1 MPGKLYVGNL
11 AFSVSDEQLSD
22 LFASSN
28 IAVDS
33 VRVVRDMDTGRSRGF
48 AFVELTP
55 EGDLA
60 NAIKELNGKV
70 LDGRPLTV
78 SEARPQKKRDF
89 GGRGG
94 IHEVHFR
101 NVSSPLPDFV
111 ECFPDDGYVDMYQVM
126 KALREVRFKGAAV
139 PDHVPEL
146 AGDTG
151 IRRAGKAYCIA
162 CMRSY
167 LRRANQEVG

>member
-94 IHEVHFR
+94 SGGGYSGRR
-101 NVSSPLPDFV
+101 NDSGGGPDWKGGSR
-111 ECFPDDGYVDMYQVM
+111 PKGRKDDLY
-126 KALREVRFKGAAV
+126 
-139 PDHVPEL
+139 
-146 AGDTG
+146 
-151 IRRAGKAYCIA
+151 
-162 CMRSY
+162 
-167 LRRANQEVG
+167 

>member
-11 AFSVSDEQLSD
+11 AFSVSDEQLNE
-22 LFASSN
+22 LFAASN
-28 IAVDS
+28 IPVES
-33 VRVVRDMDTGRSRGF
+33 VRVVRDMDSGRSRGF

-70 LDGRPLTV
+70 LDGRPVTV

-94 IHEVHFR
+94 GGGFGGR
-101 NVSSPLPDFV
+101 RPNGGGGGGGGGRDWKGGPRPKRR
-111 ECFPDDGYVDMYQVM
+111 DDLY
-126 KALREVRFKGAAV
+126 
-139 PDHVPEL
+139 
-146 AGDTG
+146 
-151 IRRAGKAYCIA
+151 
-162 CMRSY
+162 
-167 LRRANQEVG
+167 

>member
-22 LFASSN
+22 LFTSSN
-28 IAVDS
+28 IPVDS

-55 EGDLA
+55 EADLA

-70 LDGRPLTV
+70 LDGRPVTV

-89 GGRGG
+89 GGGRGG
-94 IHEVHFR
+94 GGFSNR
-101 NVSSPLPDFV
+101 PGGPGGGRDWKSSPRPKSRK
-111 ECFPDDGYVDMYQVM
+111 DDLY
-126 KALREVRFKGAAV
+126 
-139 PDHVPEL
+139 
-146 AGDTG
+146 
-151 IRRAGKAYCIA
+151 
-162 CMRSY
+162 
-167 LRRANQEVG
+167 

>member
-11 AFSVSDEQLSD
+11 AFSVSDEQLND

-28 IAVDS
+28 IAVES

-55 EGDLA
+55 ESDLE

-70 LDGRPLTV
+70 VDGRPLTV

-89 GGRGG
+89 GGGGGRSGGFGNRGPGGGRDSRGG
-94 IHEVHFR
+94 GGNR
-101 NVSSPLPDFV
+101 PGGS
-111 ECFPDDGYVDMYQVM
+111 
-126 KALREVRFKGAAV
+126 KRRRE
-139 PDHVPEL
+139 DL
-146 AGDTG
+146 
-151 IRRAGKAYCIA
+151 Y
-162 CMRSY
+162 
-167 LRRANQEVG
+167 

>member
-11 AFSVSDEQLSD
+11 AFSVSDEQLSE

-55 EGDLA
+55 EGDIA
-60 NAIKELNGKV
+60 SAIKELNGKV
-70 LDGRPLTV
+70 IDGRPLTV

-94 IHEVHFR
+94 SGGGYSGRR
-101 NVSSPLPDFV
+101 NDSGGGRDWKGGGGSRPKGRK
-111 ECFPDDGYVDMYQVM
+111 DDLY
-126 KALREVRFKGAAV
+126 
-139 PDHVPEL
+139 
-146 AGDTG
+146 
-151 IRRAGKAYCIA
+151 
-162 CMRSY
+162 
-167 LRRANQEVG
+167 

>member
-11 AFSVSDEQLSD
+11 AFSVSDEQLNE
-22 LFASSN
+22 LFAASN
-28 IAVDS
+28 IPVES
-33 VRVVRDMDTGRSRGF
+33 VRVVRDMDSGRSRGF

-70 LDGRPLTV
+70 LDGRPVTV

-94 IHEVHFR
+94 GGGFGGR
-101 NVSSPLPDFV
+101 RPNGGGGGGGGRDWKGGPRPKRR
-111 ECFPDDGYVDMYQVM
+111 DDLY
-126 KALREVRFKGAAV
+126 
-139 PDHVPEL
+139 
-146 AGDTG
+146 
-151 IRRAGKAYCIA
+151 
-162 CMRSY
+162 
-167 LRRANQEVG
+167 

>member
-22 LFASSN
+22 LFAASN
-28 IAVDS
+28 IPVES

-70 LDGRPLTV
+70 IDGRPVTV
-78 SEARPQKKRDF
+78 SEARPQKKREF
-89 GGRGG
+89 GGRGSG
-94 IHEVHFR
+94 GGFGR
-101 NVSSPLPDFV
+101 RPDGGGGGGRDWRGG
-111 ECFPDDGYVDMYQVM
+111 PRSKGRKDDLY
-126 KALREVRFKGAAV
+126 
-139 PDHVPEL
+139 
-146 AGDTG
+146 
-151 IRRAGKAYCIA
+151 
-162 CMRSY
+162 
-167 LRRANQEVG
+167 

>member
-22 LFASSN
+22 LFAASN
-28 IAVDS
+28 IPVES

-70 LDGRPLTV
+70 IDGRPLTV

-89 GGRGG
+89 GGRGSG
-94 IHEVHFR
+94 GGFGR
-101 NVSSPLPDFV
+101 RQ
-111 ECFPDDGYVDMYQVM
+111 DGGGGGRDW
-126 KALREVRFKGAAV
+126 RGGPHGSKGRK
-139 PDHVPEL
+139 DGL
-146 AGDTG
+146 
-151 IRRAGKAYCIA
+151 Y
-162 CMRSY
+162 
-167 LRRANQEVG
+167 